1 MTHTANRFAAA
12 IAALFIVLATAIPVV
27 TVPADTAAGAIAAAP
42 ILA

>member
-12 IAALFIVLATAIPVV
+12 IAALFIVLGTAIPVV
-27 TVPADTAAGAIAAAP
+27 TADTAAGAIAAAP